1 MALNNL
7 QNEAYKNRMTPEEKS
22 AMKAQIFGVPTVA
35 PHTSPYF
42 HFSFQFFSTRVL
54 APLAVVFLISSGT
67 TYAAEGAL
75 PGDTL
80 YPVKVYVNESVVL
93 SLART
98 PEAKAEAHA
107 SLAERRVEEAQALA
121 AEGRL
126 DATTTEALAVEV
138 EAHVEEAEVRAAE
151 AEEVESGKS
160 RQVRAKLAA
169 TLDTGAR
176 VLVRIGADKDEK
188 TKESSEV
195 LSMRLLARVGV
206 DSAAGANVRA
216 MSKMAAPASD
226 MATQTMSLM
235 VASESTTTAEEDP
248 TAQKAAAMLEHEAV
262 EALADA
268 REILEDTKET
278 FDTETITEI
287 EKQFSSVKESMSRGS
302 ASLGAGAYMQASE
315 DFSAALRLAIKLQK
329 LLEAHKKFDTNIVE
343 SLLWD
348 EYSEDNGSVQG
359 ASTEEGG
366 ASTSLPV
373 EIRGE
378 ILPKVID

>member
-7 QNEAYKNRMTPEEKS
+7 KNEAYKNRMTPEEKS
-22 AMKAQIFGVPTVA
+22 AMHARIFGVPASA
-35 PHTSPYF
+35 PQSSPYF
-42 HFSFQFFSTRVL
+42 HFSFQFFSTRIL

-75 PGDTL
+75 PGDAL
-80 YPVKVYVNESVVL
+80 YPVKVHLNEIVVL

-138 EAHVEEAEVRAAE
+138 EAHVEEAEVQAAE

-176 VLVRIGADKDEK
+176 VLARIGADKDEG
-188 TKESSEV
+188 TRESAET
-195 LSMRLLARVGV
+195 LSVRLLARA
-206 DSAAGANVRA
+206 DRENPAGAMA
-216 MSKMAAPASD
+216 LSKMAAPAADD
-226 MATQTMSLM
+226 MATQTMGLM
-235 VASESTTTAEEDP
+235 VASETEDALQEDP
-248 TAQKAAAMLEHEAV
+248 AAQKSAAMLEHEAA
-262 EALADA
+262 EALSEA
-268 REILEDTKET
+268 REIFEDYKET
-278 FDTETITEI
+278 FDTETTAEI
-287 EKQFSSVKESMSRGS
+287 EKQFSSIETSMSLGS
-302 ASLGAGAYMQASE
+302 ASLGAGAYTQASE
-315 DFSAALRLAIKLQK
+315 DFAAALRLAIKLQK
-329 LLEAHKKFDTNIVE
+329 LFEAHQKFDTNIIE
-343 SLLWD
+343 SLLQD
-348 EYSEDNGSVQG
+348 EHYEGDGHVHG
-359 ASTEEGG
+359 TSTEEGS
-366 ASTSLPV
+366 ASTSIPV
-373 EIRGE
+373 EIRGG

>member
-1 MALNNL
+1 MTLHNL

-22 AMKAQIFGVPTVA
+22 AMKAQIFGMPSVA
-35 PHTSPYF
+35 PQASPYF

-126 DATTTEALAVEV
+126 DASTTEALAVEV

-176 VLVRIGADKDEK
+176 VLARIGADKDEG
-188 TKESSEV
+188 TRESAET
-195 LSMRLLARVGV
+195 LSVRLLARADRESAVGATV
-206 DSAAGANVRA
+206 F
-216 MSKMAAPASD
+216 SKMAAPATD

-235 VASESTTTAEEDP
+235 VASESDASHEDP
-248 TAQKAAAMLEHEAV
+248 AAQKDAAMLEHEAAR
-262 EALADA
+262 ALTEA
-268 REILEDTKET
+268 REVFEDNKKTLDAEMT
-278 FDTETITEI
+278 SEI
-287 EKQFSSVKESMSRGS
+287 EKQFSSVETSMSLGS

-315 DFSAALRLAIKLQK
+315 DFSAALRLAVKLQK
-329 LLEAHKKFDTNIVE
+329 LLEAHQKFDTDIIE
-343 SLLWD
+343 SLLHD
-348 EYSEDNGSVQG
+348 EEDDHSEDEGQVHG
-359 ASTEEGG
+359 TSTEEGSAG
-366 ASTSLPV
+366 TSGEV
-373 EIRGE
+373 EIRGG
-378 ILPKVID
+378 ILPKVLD